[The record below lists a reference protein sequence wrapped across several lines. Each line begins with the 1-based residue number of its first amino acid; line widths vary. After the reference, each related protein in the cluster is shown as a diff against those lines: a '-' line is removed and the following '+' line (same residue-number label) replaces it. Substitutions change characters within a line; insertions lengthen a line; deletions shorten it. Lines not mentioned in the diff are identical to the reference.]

1 VVAIEIHMDKLQ
13 EIGDSKVKKD
23 EISILVDIQRSCGFD
38 GWYNQE
44 GWHEVETHP
53 SGAYG
58 VTISHG
64 HVTSIRLG
72 NNGLSGPLPES
83 IGDLE
88 YVEEVVMN
96 FNQLTGVLPDS
107 LTKCKNLKYLSL
119 NNNQMEG
126 PLPANCA
133 NWTQMWNLQ
142 VSTWSAG
149 RRSHAGCPRP
159 AAVLTLCLHMLRAA
173 KLQPLHRAHHGGVR
187 PAGAEVGQPR
197 QQPIQRVNPRVHR
210 AVHPPGGER
219 ARADLL
225 RYQW

>member
-1 VVAIEIHMDKLQ
+1 MDKLQ

-23 EISILVDIQRSCGFD
+23 EISILVDIQKSCGFD

-149 RRSHAGCPRP
+149 RTPDARGRQPCSPSACTCCVQLNFNHFTGPITAVFDLP
-159 AAVLTLCLHMLRAA
+159 ALKWVNLDSNHFSGSIPESIGQCIHLE
-173 KLQPLHRAHHGGVR
+173 VR
-187 PAGAEVGQPR
+187 
-197 QQPIQRVNPRVHR
+197 
-210 AVHPPGGER
+210 ER
-219 ARADLL
+219 ERTC
-225 RYQW
+225 